1 MSGNDNNILAKRL
14 KAKRKEFKLTQ
25 KKLAEELGVATSVI
39 AGAETKRGI
48 SKSLAQKLAD
58 YFNTDIEYWLNEN
71 AENELIDNLKIFEVT
86 TKLLNK
92 LIEEELLIDDIS
104 ELDSS
109 NRELLMDSFEF
120 DVKVFLKKQKKKR

>member
-1 MSGNDNNILAKRL
+1 MSGNDNNILAQRL
-14 KAKRKEFKLTQ
+14 KSKRKEFKLTQ

>member
-1 MSGNDNNILAKRL
+1 MNGNDNNILAQRL
-14 KAKRKEFKLTQ
+14 KSKRKEFKLTQ